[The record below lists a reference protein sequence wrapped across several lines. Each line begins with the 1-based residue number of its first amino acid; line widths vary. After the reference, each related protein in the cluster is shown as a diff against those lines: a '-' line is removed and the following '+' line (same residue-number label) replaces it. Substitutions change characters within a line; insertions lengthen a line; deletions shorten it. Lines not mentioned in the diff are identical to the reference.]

1 METFISAQLTN
12 VRKEMMF
19 MNKMGISLYPQH
31 STPEKDDAYMA
42 LAARYGFKRIF
53 TCLLSGKGE
62 REEIISTFTD
72 FMDRAHRY
80 QFEVAVDTNPEI
92 FSKLGA
98 TPFDLKPFADMGV
111 DIIRLDGHF
120 GSTEDVAI
128 TRNPYHIAVE
138 FNSSQNMDLE
148 LLLERGADR
157 HNMIT
162 CHNFYPQRYT
172 GMGFERFRY
181 LAGKYKKAGF
191 RTAAFVSSHNENTFG
206 PWPVSEGLPTCEM
219 HRDLPIDLQMRHLLA
234 TGLIDDIII
243 GNCFATEDELCAM
256 AQVDKS
262 RITMKM
268 NLADGVTDLEKS
280 IVSQYRHFNRV
291 DASDYMIR
299 SSLPRLSC
307 REVSI
312 PPRVEN
318 RSHFTRGDVLV
329 VNDNLAHYR
338 GELEVVLQD
347 IPNDGQRNR
356 IGTITKAEQIL
367 LHMILPEYEFGFILN

>member
-1 METFISAQLTN
+1 VTGVQTWCS
-12 VRKEMMF
+12 
-19 MNKMGISLYPQH
+19 S
-31 STPEKDDAYMA
+31 
-42 LAARYGFKRIF
+42 
-53 TCLLSGKGE
+53 
-62 REEIISTFTD
+62 
-72 FMDRAHRY
+72 
-80 QFEVAVDTNPEI
+80 
-92 FSKLGA
+92 
-98 TPFDLKPFADMGV
+98 DL
-111 DIIRLDGHF
+111 
-120 GSTEDVAI
+120 
-128 TRNPYHIAVE
+128 
-138 FNSSQNMDLE
+138 
-148 LLLERGADR
+148 
-157 HNMIT
+157 
-162 CHNFYPQRYT
+162 
-172 GMGFERFRY
+172 
-181 LAGKYKKAGF
+181 
-191 RTAAFVSSHNENTFG
+191 
-206 PWPVSEGLPTCEM
+206 
-219 HRDLPIDLQMRHLLA
+219 DLQMRHLLA

-356 IGTITKAEQIL
+356 IGTITKEEQIL